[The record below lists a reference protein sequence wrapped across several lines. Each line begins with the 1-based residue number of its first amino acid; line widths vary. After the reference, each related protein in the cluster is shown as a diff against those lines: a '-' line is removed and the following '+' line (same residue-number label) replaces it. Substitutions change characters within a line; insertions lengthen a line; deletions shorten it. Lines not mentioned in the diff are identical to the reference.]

1 MTTKLEVDKCVIC
14 YDGYTEEDVQ
24 TITYG
29 CGHKFH
35 STCLFGWIDATGRND
50 NSSRCPQCRQTV
62 IKWPE
67 RVRPIPVAIVIAI
80 QRQLERQHWTS
91 YIVAPCLLMVVFL
104 LLCVSS
110 AFITMQIGPTTSY
123 DNTSQFAVPL
133 SSSPMPLNNSL
144 LAFIHNNYRQRSCS
158 SRYGQFFHPV
168 FIIETDIFY
177 SYLYGTHLVDT
188 TLRIFSKITVL
199 LITIP
204 TFELS
209 VIISRAEVIVD
220 LMAKEV
226 LFLRQVYDHTRS
238 SPMILETMIWNHT
251 NRPYAIIRH
260 TIEYLATVLVY
271 ICHTITIA
279 AFFILAHLKG
289 MLNKFHPIDAEYSLG
304 QTFRF
309 LNLSIFDAVAEIYKC
324 DGILSLR
331 IIDASPDLIIR
342 FLPVVIFIFMI
353 PVLYDLYRHFYPRN

>member
-1 MTTKLEVDKCVIC
+1 MTTKPEVDKCVIC

-24 TITYG
+24 TIIYG

-67 RVRPIPVAIVIAI
+67 RVRPIPVEIAIAI
-80 QRQLERQHWTS
+80 QRQQERQHWTS

-123 DNTSQFAVPL
+123 DNTSQCAVPL
-133 SSSPMPLNNSL
+133 SSSSPMPLNNSL
-144 LAFIHNNYRQRSCS
+144 LTFIHNNYRQRSCW
-158 SRYGQFFHPV
+158 SRYGQFFHPE

-177 SYLYGTHLVDT
+177 SYLYGTHLMDT
-188 TLRIFSKITVL
+188 TLRIFSKIAVL

-226 LFLRQVYDHTRS
+226 LFLRQLYDHTRS
-238 SPMILETMIWNHT
+238 SPMILETMVWNHT
-251 NRPYAIIRH
+251 NRPYAIIRLAIEH
-260 TIEYLATVLVY
+260 TATVLVY

-279 AFFILAHLKG
+279 AFFILAHL
-289 MLNKFHPIDAEYSLG
+289 NKFRPIDTEYSLE
-304 QTFRF
+304 QMSRF
-309 LNLSIFDAVAEIYKC
+309 FTSSIFDAVAEICKC

-331 IIDASPDLIIR
+331 VIDASPDLIVR